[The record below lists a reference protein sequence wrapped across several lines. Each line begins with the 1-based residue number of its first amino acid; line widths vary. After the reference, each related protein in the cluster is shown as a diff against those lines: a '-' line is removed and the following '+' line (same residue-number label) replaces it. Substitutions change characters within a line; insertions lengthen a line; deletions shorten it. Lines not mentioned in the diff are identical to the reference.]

1 MSEPT
6 SNHSILVVD
15 DQMGVRRLLFEA
27 FKEDG
32 YEVRLAASGF
42 EAISQVNSAPP
53 QLILMDMKMPG
64 MNGLEA
70 LREIKRI
77 NPDIAV
83 IMMTAYGELE
93 IVAEAMKLGVKE
105 YITKPFDINE
115 LRELVGKVLSGE
127 YVGQKDSWRSSSI

>member
-1 MSEPT
+1 MNE
-6 SNHSILVVD
+6 NALDRSILVVD

-32 YEVRLAASGF
+32 YDVRLAASGF
-42 EAISQVNSAPP
+42 EAISQVNSDPP
-53 QLILMDMKMPG
+53 RLILMDMKMPG

-70 LREIKRI
+70 LREIKRL
-77 NPDIAV
+77 NPEVSV

-115 LRELVGKVLSGE
+115 LRDLVSKVLSGE
-127 YVGQKDSWRSSSI
+127 YVSQKDCWRSSGI